1 MKVLSEAMQRRTKEE
16 NPATHKNI
24 KCLSTVSDY
33 KMQTVVGLFVF
44 FSRVNRYMLLHMYT
58 MCSSRLSPGLPYT
71 LNHFT
76 DFAYFYLA

>member
-33 KMQTVVGLFVF
+33 KMQTVVGLFVCF
-44 FSRVNRYMLLHMYT
+44 FES
-58 MCSSRLSPGLPYT
+58 
-71 LNHFT
+71 
-76 DFAYFYLA
+76 